1 MFINE
6 VVVRDIMDYG
16 VIENMDGIRIQL
28 KVEITKPILNILAM
42 ASIRMI
48 MMINDDDDEQK

>member
-48 MMINDDDDEQK
+48 MMIYDDDDEQK